1 MDWGEYFA
9 LFGLSTFKFMFA
21 PLGGV
26 AMKLNYFETY
36 FSCVAGAIF
45 SASVFFFMSD
55 FFIKRAERKRREKL
69 AEMIAKALPIKKKKV
84 FTFGNK
90 LIIRIKKTF
99 GIYGVCM
106 WVPLF
111 LSIPVGSIVAA
122 KFYGKDKRAF
132 PLVILGVLV
141 NGLILTTLAYS
152 KQLF

>member
-1 MDWGEYFA
+1 
-9 LFGLSTFKFMFA
+9 MFA

-36 FSCVAGAIF
+36 FSCVAGATF

-69 AEMIAKALPIKKKKV
+69 VEMIAKALPMKKKKV